1 MGVTYL
7 DVTVKRLAEDH
18 AAETVHF
25 LVDTGVTYT
34 VAPSDVL
41 NRLGIKPHR
50 EVTLSLAD
58 GSQVHR
64 PMGGAYFEYGG
75 VGGMAPVLFGAAEDA
90 ELLGVTTLEAMGYM
104 VDPLS
109 RDLRRLPAML
119 ASLSARPCDHGSD
132 PRTNHRRRGT
142 K

>member
-1 MGVTYL
+1 VGVTYL
-7 DVTVKRLAEDH
+7 DVTVKRLAEDP

-25 LVDTGVTYT
+25 LVDTGATYT
-34 VAPSDVL
+34 VAPSSVL
-41 NRLGIKPHR
+41 TRLGIKPHR

-64 PMGGAYFEYGG
+64 QMGGAYFEYGG

-119 ASLSARPCDHGSD
+119 GGLAA
-132 PRTNHRRRGT
+132 
-142 K
+142 